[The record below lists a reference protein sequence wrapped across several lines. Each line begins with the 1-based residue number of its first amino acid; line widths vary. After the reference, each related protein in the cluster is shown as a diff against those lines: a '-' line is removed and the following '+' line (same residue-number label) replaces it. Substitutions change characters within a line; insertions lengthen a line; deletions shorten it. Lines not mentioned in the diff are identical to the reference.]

1 MEELEDLQKRIYNIF
16 LKNSRKGLGYSYRK
30 NFDNISEYHILNLKK
45 LSTFFRKYP
54 HIDINEFFESPSLI
68 YNGEPYPQLSFFN
81 SRSAIRCYSLYKK
94 KQEDQNPEQQI
105 ESIKNSLIF
114 IGSFCIQKNIMLSE
128 YLSHKTG
135 CISSWL
141 EHYRQR
147 KINPYSLME
156 IGDII
161 SNIDSHQDDEL
172 ALFSENLKEKIYSYK
187 IRYKQSKKIIN
198 LVKAGTDKIN
208 FFIKK
213 RLQK

>member
-1 MEELEDLQKRIYNIF
+1 MA
-16 LKNSRKGLGYSYRK
+16 
-30 NFDNISEYHILNLKK
+30 
-45 LSTFFRKYP
+45 P
-54 HIDINEFFESPSLI
+54 
-68 YNGEPYPQLSFFN
+68 
-81 SRSAIRCYSLYKK
+81 LYKK
-94 KQEDQNPEQQI
+94 KQEDQNPEQQT

-114 IGSFCIQKNIMLSE
+114 IGSFCIQKNITLSE
-128 YLSHKTG
+128 YLLHKTG

-161 SNIDSHQDDEL
+161 SNIDNHQDDEL

-187 IRYKQSKKIIN
+187 IRYKQSKKTID
-198 LVKAGTDKIN
+198 LVKTGTDKIN
-208 FFIKK
+208 LFIKK

>member
-1 MEELEDLQKRIYNIF
+1 MEQLEDFQKRIYNTY
-16 LKNSRKGLGYSYRK
+16 LKTSRKGLGIKFRK
-30 NFDNISEYHILNLKK
+30 NFDNISEYHVLNLKK
-45 LSTFFRKYP
+45 LSSFFKKYP
-54 HIDINEFFESPSLI
+54 HINVDEFFDAPTSVYE
-68 YNGEPYPQLSFFN
+68 NEPYPQLSFFN

-94 KQEDQNPEQQI
+94 KIEDQNPEQQS

-114 IGSFCIQKNIMLSE
+114 IGSFCIQNNIDISE
-128 YLSHKTG
+128 YLNHKTG
-135 CISSWL
+135 CITSWL

-161 SNIDSHQDDEL
+161 SNIDKHQEDEL
-172 ALFSENLKEKIYSYK
+172 CLFSENLKEKIHLYK
-187 IRYKQSKKIIN
+187 IRYRKSKKTMD
-198 LVKAGTDKIN
+198 LVKSGTNKIS